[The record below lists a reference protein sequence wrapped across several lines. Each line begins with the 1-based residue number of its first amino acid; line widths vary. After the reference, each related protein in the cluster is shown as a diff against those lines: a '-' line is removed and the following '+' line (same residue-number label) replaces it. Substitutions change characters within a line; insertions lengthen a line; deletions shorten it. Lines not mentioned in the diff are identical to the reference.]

1 MKVTAKSV
9 LRDVGRRVA
18 ELRLARGLTQE
29 ALAERLDV
37 AARWVQA
44 VEGGR
49 ENVTLGTLTTFA
61 NALRVSMVAFFEP
74 PTTSKA
80 RPGRPKR
87 SKR

>member
-1 MKVTAKSV
+1 VRVTQKGV

-18 ELRLARGLTQE
+18 ELRVARGLTQE

-44 VEGGR
+44 VEGGH
-49 ENVTLGTLTTFA
+49 ENLTLGTLTAFA
-61 NALRVSMVAFFEP
+61 NALKVSMAGFFEP
-74 PTTSKA
+74 PTAPKA

-87 SKR
+87 SKK